1 MNSIQKHLDKVDFKQ
16 LRGMEG
22 IRSAKV
28 DFNGLELNIGI
39 AHGLGNARKL
49 LEEVIEGKCAYH
61 AIEIM
66 ACR

>member
-1 MNSIQKHLDKVDFKQ
+1 MNSIQKKHLDKVDFKQ

-49 LEEVIEGKCAYH
+49 LEEVIEGNAPITPLK
-61 AIEIM
+61 
-66 ACR
+66 